1 MTVARYRIPDEPRPS
16 GLIRYAVD
24 PMWPLLALMLG
35 GNGIGLAWFGF
46 NSHALGSATSRRE
59 WVYIASS
66 LLGCVLLMLAIRFG
80 VHRGWLEGSMVAYAA
95 LAYAALKLSIGYA
108 LYTSQSRSAEII
120 NHFGGRLRN
129 GAVGLLLCF
138 IVARSVLDPLAL
150 PGLLS
155 VALK

>member
-1 MTVARYRIPDEPRPS
+1 MAVARYRIPDEPRPS

-24 PMWPLLALMLG
+24 PMWPLLAMMLG

-46 NSHALGSATSRRE
+46 NSHALGSATSHRE
-59 WVYIASS
+59 WAYIASS
-66 LLGCVLLMLAIRFG
+66 LLGCILLMLGIRFCMDQ
-80 VHRGWLEGSMVAYAA
+80 GWLAGSMAAYAG
-95 LAYAALKLSIGYA
+95 LAYVALKLSMGYA
-108 LYTSQSRSAEII
+108 LYISQSRSVEII

-138 IVARSVLDPLAL
+138 IIARSVLDPLAL

-155 VALK
+155 VALR